1 MSTIKD
7 LAFKLI
13 TISGNDVYSLLKTI
27 KELSTSEASAKIRSR
42 EQKYAAQAAW
52 KRANTQYQ
60 QVYKTY
66 RAKFTRHK

>member
-1 MSTIKD
+1 M
-7 LAFKLI
+7 
-13 TISGNDVYSLLKTI
+13 YSLLKTI